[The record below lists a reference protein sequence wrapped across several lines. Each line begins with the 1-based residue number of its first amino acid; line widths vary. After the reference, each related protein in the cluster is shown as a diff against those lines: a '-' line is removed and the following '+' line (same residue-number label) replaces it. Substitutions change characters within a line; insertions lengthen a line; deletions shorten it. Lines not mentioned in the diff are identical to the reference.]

1 MAIAY
6 YVVVMCA
13 HEDLSLTCPPV
24 VICME
29 SLGVVAIIRLTRLD
43 ASCRSVGVVGVVID

>member
-6 YVVVMCA
+6 YVVVMCS

-29 SLGVVAIIRLTRLD
+29 SLGVAIIRFTRLD